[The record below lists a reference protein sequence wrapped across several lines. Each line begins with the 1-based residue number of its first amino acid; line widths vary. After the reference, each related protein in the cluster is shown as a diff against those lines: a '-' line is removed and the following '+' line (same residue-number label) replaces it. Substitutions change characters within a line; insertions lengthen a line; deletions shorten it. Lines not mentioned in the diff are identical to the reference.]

1 LEEEDV
7 DDGKEKDEVEDELLL
22 CEASDFLEQAPN
34 ESSARA
40 SVVVIN
46 IFFHDT
52 RSITFLV

>member
-1 LEEEDV
+1 MEEEDV

-22 CEASDFLEQAPN
+22 CEASDFLEQVPN

-46 IFFHDT
+46 IFFM
-52 RSITFLV
+52 ILGV